1 MLLDGVSDLICI
13 KPMPYGAG
21 RPMCGCRDA
30 VDSQWVDHDQSILE
44 QVGAG
49 LCPLT
54 LDVETRAGTAHPDI
68 HPMNDTLGI
77 AGAAA
82 ALGIGMLIGLERER
96 HKGRGDSRACAG
108 LRTFAITALLG
119 YVAMQVGGGLLLGIM
134 AICVALLVTVAYWR
148 SLSDDPGVTSEVA
161 LLTVLVLGALCGSAP
176 ELAIAI
182 GVVVAGLLTY
192 RQKLH
197 HFARSQL
204 TEAEMRDG
212 LVLLIVAL
220 VVLPLAPDR
229 FIGPYAAINLRTI
242 CTLTV
247 LLMAVG
253 AVGHVA
259 VRALGTHYGYAISA
273 IASGFASST
282 VTIATMGHLVT
293 KEPGN
298 LRVLAAAA
306 ILSNLA
312 TVIQVG
318 LILGAVDIG
327 LLRHMWGPLLC
338 GVAATALYGLCLMF
352 SQRATGVSQPIKVGG
367 AFNLKLALVVT
378 LTMTGITLLSSVMLN
393 LFGEVGVMLTATF
406 TGFADAHSSTAS
418 IAALVKSGQLPFD
431 AMATPALIAVSS
443 NAVSKCLV
451 AWISG
456 GRRFAAYVIPGQLG
470 LTLAMWAGTL
480 LH

>member
-1 MLLDGVSDLICI
+1 
-13 KPMPYGAG
+13 
-21 RPMCGCRDA
+21 
-30 VDSQWVDHDQSILE
+30 
-44 QVGAG
+44 
-49 LCPLT
+49 
-54 LDVETRAGTAHPDI
+54 
-68 HPMNDTLGI
+68 MNDTLGL
-77 AGAAA
+77 AEAAA

-108 LRTFAITALLG
+108 LRTFSITALLG

-134 AICVALLVTVAYWR
+134 AICLALLVTAAYWR
-148 SLSDDPGVTSEVA
+148 SLSNDPGVTSEVA
-161 LLTVLVLGALCGSAP
+161 LFAVLVLGALCGAAP

-212 LVLLIVAL
+212 LVLLIAAL

-253 AVGHVA
+253 AIGHIA
-259 VRALGTHYGYAISA
+259 VRTLGTRYGYAVSA
-273 IASGFASST
+273 IASGFASSIA
-282 VTIATMGHLVT
+282 TIAAMGHLAA
-293 KEPGN
+293 KEPDN
-298 LRVLAAAA
+298 IKILSAAAM
-306 ILSNLA
+306 LSNLA

-318 LILGAVDIG
+318 LILGAVDTG

-338 GVAATALYGLCLMF
+338 GSAATALYGLSLMLPKPA
-352 SQRATGVSQPIKVGG
+352 SGSNQPVKVGG
-367 AFNLKLALVVT
+367 AFNLKLALVMA
-378 LTMTGITLLSSVMLN
+378 LTMTGITLLSSMVLSH
-393 LFGEVGVMLTATF
+393 FGETGVMVTATL

-418 IAALVKSGQLPFD
+418 IAALAKAGLLRFD
-431 AMATPALIAVSS
+431 AIAGPTLIAVSS
-443 NAVSKCLV
+443 NSLSKCLV
-451 AWISG
+451 AWVSG
-456 GRRFAAYVIPGQLG
+456 GRRFAAYVIPGQVL
-470 LTLAMWAGTL
+470 LTLAMWAGIL